1 MAIRTLRDTG
11 STNTVPVN
19 IDGAVYSLITSDC
32 VIGGIG
38 DEFKI
43 TYTGTSLSV
52 SFTKGSHALIG
63 GNSFW
68 LTDGE
73 SITLPANSTTYLCAR
88 VDASMPN
95 NKTGSF
101 QCLTQA
107 GMKTGDVNSGG
118 TRDMLL
124 YIITTDGNGV
134 TKCEDKRTIISSS
147 GYAAAISQLE
157 KDVDTIE
164 NNLSSLKTEVTTI
177 TTATLSAGSTSLTI
191 SNSKITTSSAL
202 SFYTS
207 IYGVSPLTATVSS
220 GKVTLTFDAQSSA
233 MTVGVKIDGS
243 L

>member
-68 LTDGE
+68 LTDSE
-73 SITLPANSTTYLCAR
+73 SVTLPANSTTYLCAR

-107 GMKTGDVNSGG
+107 GMKSGDVNSGG

-134 TKCEDKRTIISSS
+134 TKCEDKRTIISSTNK
-147 GYAAAISQLE
+147 GI
-157 KDVDTIE
+157 I
-164 NNLSSLKTEVTTI
+164 
-177 TTATLSAGSTSLTI
+177 TATLPANTSSITI
-191 SNSKITTSSAL
+191 NNYRITTSSIL

-207 IYGVSPLTATVSS
+207 IYGVNPNSVVVSD
-220 GKVTLTFDAQSSA
+220 GKVTLTFDSQSND
-233 MTVGVKIDGS
+233 MVVGIKIDGS
-243 L
+243 Y